1 MVKISQNFVTFSE
14 YMNFI
19 NNLRFVEV
27 SGTGSWW
34 TCWGLINLDGLIT
47 IFTNQIR
54 IMGTF
59 TKFIPDFNGFLDRF
73 PGFRTQSG
81 IIPFNFHWGC
91 PFVLV
96 VMDNYGTGTVG
107 TGTTGTDL
115 TDLFS
120 IPIAINQF
128 GNGLGFYSFL
138 QIFLI
143 SCSIKEYFS
152 DKDNYQLDF

>member
-1 MVKISQNFVTFSE
+1 MHCYIVSDLRFLLEIHDILPKTSPFLSAQMIVLSSFFEMFIVLGIFSFA
-14 YMNFI
+14 YFY
-19 NNLRFVEV
+19 NLRFVEV
-27 SGTGSWW
+27 SGAGSWW

-96 VMDNYGTGTVG
+96 VMDNYGTGTVR

-115 TDLFS
+115 TDS
-120 IPIAINQF
+120 ISMIAI
-128 GNGLGFYSFL
+128 
-138 QIFLI
+138 
-143 SCSIKEYFS
+143 
-152 DKDNYQLDF
+152 D